1 MNGRYLLL
9 VQRLFE
15 KEKSMRKRKIA
26 GAAALALSLC
36 MTVAAITGCGN
47 QASSST
53 NAQNSASGAEEEA
66 FRGGGKGRVL
76 EAYLKQILQG
86 KDKAKLL
93 LDQGTD
99 VTLEPNNVG
108 SGSNNSFVIVRR
120 VKDSIEKGTA
130 ELGALEANKNDIWP
144 GSIIHADSKLVDG
157 KPSAIVGGDI
167 KRKPVEIS
175 VDLNNLTEPPVKVE
189 NPTQG
194 SVQAAI
200 NTIVTKWLD
209 TGNTAAAKVKSTS
222 SMVYSEKQVEA
233 DLGIKDADDK
243 FGVDLK
249 AISEGRKQEMLVVF
263 DQIYYTAR
271 IDSLTISDLV
281 VDSGAD
287 AVTVDD
293 LKANGVDESNPGLA
307 AVTSVSYGRKIVV
320 RFSTDSTS
328 SDVALAWKASIAG
341 TSISNNDS
349 IKNVMEN
356 TTFSVYAYG
365 GSTATAGEL
374 VANTK
379 DVSKVNE
386 IIAKDVNFNKN
397 SASALLSY
405 STHFLDDGS
414 PATVTKSAEFVK
426 TTVETRKEVKF
437 KTNNGGAYRCK
448 SQKLYGRPIT
458 GVDEK
463 GNIQLGGWEK
473 LMDESTGD
481 QSRQISGKYAEFGFS
496 FDVVAGTDWPYT
508 GVFWTLDKGAAEDIE
523 ISWGGEVRTVWVKI
537 KVNGNEIFSDSN
549 CSSHNEYN
557 FGV

>member
-1 MNGRYLLL
+1 
-9 VQRLFE
+9 
-15 KEKSMRKRKIA
+15 MRKRKIA

-53 NAQNSASGAEEEA
+53 NAQNSVSGAEEET

-175 VDLNNLTEPPVKVE
+175 VDLNNNTQPPATVE

-194 SVQAAI
+194 TVQAAI
-200 NTIVTKWLD
+200 NTMVTNWLNS
-209 TGNTAAAKVKSTS
+209 GNSAAAKVKNTS

-243 FGVDLK
+243 FGVDLQ

-320 RFSTDSTS
+320 RFSTESTS
-328 SDVALAWKASIAG
+328 SDVAAAWNASILG
-341 TSISNNDS
+341 NE
-349 IKNVMEN
+349 IKNEGKYKSVMDN

-365 GSTATAGEL
+365 GSTGTAGEL
-374 VANTK
+374 IQSTK
-379 DVSKVNE
+379 DISKVNE
-386 IIAKDVNFNKN
+386 IIAKDINFNKN
-397 SASALLSY
+397 SAATLLSY

-414 PATVTKSAEFVK
+414 RATVQKSTEYVK
-426 TTVETRKEVKF
+426 TSVETRKQISFETK
-437 KTNNGGAYRCK
+437 NGGAFRCAA
-448 SQKLYGRPIT
+448 QKLYAKPIT

-463 GNIQLGGWEK
+463 GNLQLGGWEQ

-481 QSRQISGKYAEFGFS
+481 QSRTLDGKYAEFGFS
-496 FDVVAGTDWPYT
+496 FDVAAGTSWPYS
-508 GVFWTLDKGAAEDIE
+508 GQFWTLGDGAAEKIVIE
-523 ISWGGEVRTVWVKI
+523 WWGWVRGVKVSI
-537 KVNGNEIFSDSN
+537 KVNDKEIYRNTD
-549 CSSHNEYN
+549 CSSQDEHK
-557 FGV
+557 FV

>member
-1 MNGRYLLL
+1 
-9 VQRLFE
+9 
-15 KEKSMRKRKIA
+15 MRKRKIA

-47 QASSST
+47 QAST
-53 NAQNSASGAEEEA
+53 AQNSTAQNSTSGAEEEA
-66 FRGGGKGRVL
+66 FRGGGKGREL

-93 LDQGTD
+93 LDQGTS

-108 SGSNNSFVIVRR
+108 SGANNSFVIVRR
-120 VKDSIEKGTA
+120 VKDSVEKGTA
-130 ELGALEANKNDIWP
+130 ELAALEANKNDIWP

-175 VDLNNLTEPPVKVE
+175 VDLNNNTQPPATVE

-194 SVQAAI
+194 TVQAAI
-200 NTIVTKWLD
+200 NTMVTNWLNS
-209 TGNTAAAKVKSTS
+209 GNSAAAKVKNTS

-243 FGVDLK
+243 FGVDLQ
-249 AISEGRKQEMLVVF
+249 AISEGKKQEMLVVF

-320 RFSTDSTS
+320 RMSTESSSTD
-328 SDVALAWKASIAG
+328 VAAAWKASIAG
-341 TSISNNDS
+341 TSISNDTKYKS
-349 IKNVMEN
+349 VMDN

-365 GSTATAGEL
+365 GSTSTAGEL

-379 DVSKVNE
+379 DISKVNE
-386 IIAKDVNFNKN
+386 IIAKDVNFDKN
-397 SASALLSY
+397 AAAALLSY

-414 PATVTKSAEFVK
+414 PATVNRSTEYIK
-426 TTVETRKEVKF
+426 TTVETRKQVNF
-437 KTNNGGAYRCK
+437 KTNNGGVYRCK

-496 FDVVAGTDWPYT
+496 FDVSAGTNWPYT

-523 ISWGGEVRTVWVKI
+523 ISWGGGARTVWVKI

-549 CSSHNEYN
+549 CSGHDEYN

>member
-1 MNGRYLLL
+1 
-9 VQRLFE
+9 
-15 KEKSMRKRKIA
+15 MRKRKIA

-47 QASSST
+47 QAST
-53 NAQNSASGAEEEA
+53 AQNSTAQNSTSEAEEEA

-93 LDQGTD
+93 LDQGTN
-99 VTLEPNNVG
+99 VTLEPINVG
-108 SGSNNSFVIVRR
+108 SGANNSFVIVRR

-233 DLGIKDADDK
+233 DLGIKDAADK
-243 FGVDLK
+243 YGIDMK
-249 AISEGRKQEMLVVF
+249 AIYEGIKQEMLVVF

-320 RFSTDSTS
+320 RFSTVSTS
-328 SDVALAWKASIAG
+328 SDVAAAWNASILG
-341 TSISNNDS
+341 NE
-349 IKNVMEN
+349 IKNDGKYKSVMDN

-365 GSTATAGEL
+365 GSTGAAGEL
-374 VANTK
+374 IKITN
-379 DVSKVNE
+379 DISKVNE
-386 IIAKDVNFNKN
+386 IIASDINFNKN
-397 SASALLSY
+397 SAATLLSY

-414 PATVTKSAEFVK
+414 PATVTKSTEYVK

-437 KTNNGGAYRCK
+437 KTNNGGAFRCK

-458 GVDEK
+458 GVDDK
-463 GNIQLGGWEK
+463 GNLQLGGWEK

-481 QSRQISGKYAEFGFS
+481 QSRTLDGKYAEFGFS
-496 FDVVAGTDWPYT
+496 FDVASGTDWPYT

-523 ISWGGEVRTVWVKI
+523 ISWGGAVRNVWVKI
-537 KVNGNEIFSDSN
+537 NVNGNEIFSDSD
-549 CSSHNEYN
+549 CSSHDEYN

>member
-1 MNGRYLLL
+1 
-9 VQRLFE
+9 
-15 KEKSMRKRKIA
+15 MRKRKIA

-47 QASSST
+47 QAST
-53 NAQNSASGAEEEA
+53 AQNSTAQNSTSGEEEA
-66 FRGGGKGRVL
+66 FRGGGKGREL

-93 LDQGTD
+93 LDQGTG

-108 SGSNNSFVIVRR
+108 PGANDSFVIVRR
-120 VKDSIEKGTA
+120 VKDSVEKGTA
-130 ELGALEANKNDIWP
+130 DIAALEANKNDIWP

-249 AISEGRKQEMLVVF
+249 AISEGKKQEMLVVF

-287 AVTVDD
+287 AVTVND

-320 RFSTDSTS
+320 RMSTESSSTD
-328 SDVALAWKASIAG
+328 VAAAWKASIAG
-341 TSISNNDS
+341 TSISNDTKYKS
-349 IKNVMEN
+349 VMDN

-365 GSTATAGEL
+365 GSTSTAGEL

-414 PATVTKSAEFVK
+414 PATVTRSTEFVK
-426 TTVETRKEVKF
+426 TTVETRKQVNF
-437 KTNNGGAYRCK
+437 KTNNGGAFRCK

-458 GVDEK
+458 GVDDK
-463 GNIQLGGWEK
+463 GNLQLGGWEK

-481 QSRQISGKYAEFGFS
+481 QSRTFDGKYAEFGFS
-496 FDVVAGTDWPYT
+496 LDIVAGTDWPYS

-523 ISWGGEVRTVWVKI
+523 ITWGGFVRSVSFSI
-537 KVNGNEIFSDSN
+537 KVNGNQIFSDSD
-549 CSSHNEYN
+549 CSSHDEYN